1 MTIKI
6 FVFNYI
12 THEIIIDNT
21 IEVNGDY
28 AIAEANHKAFR
39 ELFPDC
45 QVNFVIDSENF
56 LMSPPLNQQ
65 KDEVAYDEGRMTWDD
80 YMNKWYKGALESDSD
95 MPDYEI
101 ERQIDDLLEADWNER
116 DSVCH

>member
-12 THEIIIDNT
+12 THETIIDNT

-56 LMSPPLNQQ
+56 MMSPPLNQE
-65 KDEVAYDEGRMTWDD
+65 KDEATMSYEAYMD
-80 YMNKWYKGALESDSD
+80 KWYPQALSSDSD
-95 MPDYEI
+95 MPDDEI

>member
-12 THEIIIDNT
+12 THETIIDNT

-56 LMSPPLNQQ
+56 MMSQPLNQDN
-65 KDEVAYDEGRMTWDD
+65 DEATMSFEAYMD
-80 YMNKWYKGALESDSD
+80 KWYPQALSSDSD
-95 MPDYEI
+95 MPDDEI

-116 DSVCH
+116 DSVCY